1 VQSQASEDNE
11 NAQGDGSRKLDK
23 VQGLQELADS
33 YLFLADL
40 LRKQANVEQAS
51 QAMLKAIEIE

>member
-1 VQSQASEDNE
+1 MQSQASEDND
-11 NAQGDGSRKLDK
+11 NAQGDGSKKLDK

-40 LRKQANVEQAS
+40 LRKQANVE
-51 QAMLKAIEIE
+51 

>member
-1 VQSQASEDNE
+1 MDDQNE
-11 NAQGDGSRKLDK
+11 SDEEKNNGDGSKSLDK

-40 LRKQANVEQAS
+40 LRKQANVE
-51 QAMLKAIEIE
+51 

>member
-1 VQSQASEDNE
+1 MQSQASEDNE